1 MQRINTYNVAGH
13 CFRIAGDRLCE
24 AMEGIA
30 GFRPFE
36 VSEDAPDFTIMEG
49 SRIPEMN
56 TLQYSFGY
64 EDVEGSFGRY
74 ADGTMLTLRPADGAP
89 LHLWHCDGSCKVLLH
104 GNYSL
109 YLLRF
114 ALWVGFGIMALPMQ
128 TVAVHGSCIV
138 YRDKAVLM
146 LGESGTGK
154 STHTRLWR
162 ENIEGAFLLNDDS
175 PMVRVDDGG
184 IWVCGSPWSGKTP
197 CYRPEKYRLQACVR
211 LSQAKENLIRRLPLV
226 KAYAA
231 LHPSCPPQFAYDRSL
246 YRHIGDVIGTL
257 VQTVP
262 VYHLECLPDPEA
274 AKLACSTIFN
284 DIS

>member
-1 MQRINTYNVAGH
+1 MQIIKTYNVAGH
-13 CFRIAGDRLCE
+13 CFRVTGDRLCK
-24 AMEGIA
+24 ATEGIA

-36 VSEDAPDFTIMEG
+36 VVDDEPGFTITED
-49 SRIPEMN
+49 SWVPAMN
-56 TLQYSFGY
+56 SLQYSFGY
-64 EDVEGSFGRY
+64 EDVEGAFGRF
-74 ADGTMLTLRPADGAP
+74 ADGTMLILRPADGAP
-89 LHLWHCDGSCKVLLH
+89 LHLWHYDGSGKVLSH

-114 ALWVGFGIMALPMQ
+114 ALWVGFGIMALPKQ
-128 TVAVHGSCIV
+128 TVAVHSSCIV
-138 YRDKAVLM
+138 CKDKAVLI

-175 PMVRVDDGG
+175 PMIRVHDGG

-197 CYRPEKYRLQACVR
+197 CYRPEKYRLKACVR
-211 LSQAKENLIRRLPLV
+211 LSQAKENHMRRLSTLQ
-226 KAYAA
+226 AYAA
-231 LHPSCPPQFAYDRSL
+231 LHPSCPPQFAYDRSM
-246 YRHIGDVIGTL
+246 YGHVGDVIGTL
-257 VQTVP
+257 VQSVP

-284 DIS
+284 DI